1 MSSNI
6 NTNTID
12 TKYPIAGQDND
23 TQGFRDNFAS
33 IKNNL
38 DIASAEI
45 TSLQAKAAVSP
56 SIIDNPPGSPT
67 SAGVPGQIAYDANY
81 LYVCIYTNTWV
92 RASLA
97 SWS

>member
-38 DIASAEI
+38 TSAKTEI
-45 TSLQAKAAVSP
+45 TDLQSKVLVNLQPGHILVS
-56 SIIDNPPGSPT
+56 ILRIF
-67 SAGVPGQIAYDANY
+67 NY
-81 LYVCIYTNTWV
+81 LRRVTFLSIKKIII
-92 RASLA
+92 
-97 SWS
+97 

>member
-1 MSSNI
+1 M
-6 NTNTID
+6 TEVKLYLTR
-12 TKYPIAGQDND
+12 KEWERYLAE
-23 TQGFRDNFAS
+23 FNFAS